1 VTPAEADSS
10 KSLRQDIAQVFHF
23 CSLPGKPQLI
33 PCFVLA
39 FADEA
44 RAQGTPGK
52 HRMKELQGKVA
63 VVTGAAAGIGLAMAE
78 RFAREGMQVILADRD
93 VGGVREAARKLG
105 NEGLKAHAIAVD
117 VTVPGE
123 VEALA
128 DEVFR
133 DFRQVH
139 LLCNNAGVLGR
150 VQASWEQ
157 PLENWR
163 WVFDVNVLG
172 VAHGLHYFLPR
183 MVKAGEEG
191 YVLNTGSVAGLLS
204 GPFFAPYNA
213 SKHAVVA
220 MSECLHHELRATGSR
235 IEVGVLCPG
244 WVQTGLANFEQKAPD
259 TVKQVNR
266 EAASSKA
273 RERDAAVRK
282 MVSESIGPDKIAE
295 IVVEAVKEGRFYI
308 FPHPERKADIR
319 NRMDTI
325 LEERI
330 PSFGPP
336 PAK

>member
-1 VTPAEADSS
+1 
-10 KSLRQDIAQVFHF
+10 
-23 CSLPGKPQLI
+23 
-33 PCFVLA
+33 
-39 FADEA
+39 
-44 RAQGTPGK
+44 
-52 HRMKELQGKVA
+52 MKDLEGKVA
-63 VVTGAAAGIGLAMAE
+63 VVTGAAAGIGRAMAE
-78 RFAREGMQVILADRD
+78 RFANEGMRVILADRD
-93 VGGVREAARKLG
+93 VGGVREATRKLVDA
-105 NEGLKAHAIAVD
+105 GLNAHAIAAD
-117 VTVPGE
+117 VTMPGE
-123 VEALA
+123 VEEFA
-128 DEVFR
+128 DQVFR
-133 DFRQVH
+133 DFGNVH

-183 MVKAGEEG
+183 MVAAGEEG

-220 MSECLHHELRATGSR
+220 MSECLHHELRAAGSR

-244 WVQTGLANFEQKAPD
+244 WVHTELADFEEKAPYS
-259 TVKQVNR
+259 VKRANAKVVVSRQ
-266 EAASSKA
+266 AQ
-273 RERDAAVRK
+273 ERDAAVRK
-282 MVSESIGPDKIAE
+282 MVAESIGPEKIAE
-295 IVVEAVKEGRFYI
+295 MVVEAVSEGRFYI

-319 NRMDTI
+319 NRMEAI
-325 LEERI
+325 LEEKI

>member
-1 VTPAEADSS
+1 
-10 KSLRQDIAQVFHF
+10 
-23 CSLPGKPQLI
+23 
-33 PCFVLA
+33 
-39 FADEA
+39 
-44 RAQGTPGK
+44 
-52 HRMKELQGKVA
+52 MKDLEGKVA
-63 VVTGAAAGIGLAMAE
+63 VVTGAAAGIGLAMSE
-78 RFAREGMQVILADRD
+78 RFAHEGMQVILADRD
-93 VGGVREAARKLG
+93 IGGARDAARKLVDS
-105 NEGLKAHAIAVD
+105 GLMAHPIAVD

-123 VEALA
+123 VEELA

-133 DFRQVH
+133 DYGNVH

-150 VQASWEQ
+150 VQASWQQ
-157 PLENWR
+157 PIENWR

-172 VAHGLHYFLPR
+172 VANGLHYFLPR
-183 MVKAGEEG
+183 MVEAGEQG

-220 MSECLHHELRATGSR
+220 MSECLHHELRATGSP

-244 WVQTGLANFEQKAPD
+244 WVHTGLADFEDKAPD
-259 TVKQVNR
+259 TVKQANAKSPVGKQ
-266 EAASSKA
+266 AQ
-273 RERDAAVRK
+273 ERDAAVRK
-282 MVSESIGPDKIAE
+282 MVAESIGPEKIAE

-319 NRMDTI
+319 NRMETI

-336 PAK
+336 PPK

>member
-1 VTPAEADSS
+1 
-10 KSLRQDIAQVFHF
+10 
-23 CSLPGKPQLI
+23 
-33 PCFVLA
+33 
-39 FADEA
+39 
-44 RAQGTPGK
+44 
-52 HRMKELQGKVA
+52 MKDLEGKVA

-78 RFAREGMQVILADRD
+78 RFANEGMQVILADRD
-93 VGGVREAARKLG
+93 VGGAREAARKLVDG
-105 NEGLKAHAIAVD
+105 GRKAHGIAVD

-123 VEALA
+123 VEEFA

-133 DFRQVH
+133 DFGNVH

-157 PLENWR
+157 PIENWR

-183 MVKAGEEG
+183 MVEAGEQG

-220 MSECLHHELRATGSR
+220 MSECLHHELRAVGSR

-244 WVQTGLANFEQKAPD
+244 WVHTGLADFEDKAPD
-259 TVKQVNR
+259 TVKQAN
-266 EAASSKA
+266 AKASASGQA
-273 RERDAAVRK
+273 QERDVAVRK
-282 MVSESIGPDKIAE
+282 MVAESIGPEKIAE
-295 IVVEAVKEGRFYI
+295 IVVEAVQEGRFYI

-319 NRMDTI
+319 HRMETI

-330 PSFGPP
+330 PGFGPP

>member
-1 VTPAEADSS
+1 MIDLV
-10 KSLRQDIAQVFHF
+10 
-23 CSLPGKPQLI
+23 
-33 PCFVLA
+33 
-39 FADEA
+39 
-44 RAQGTPGK
+44 
-52 HRMKELQGKVA
+52 GKVA

-78 RFAREGMQVILADRD
+78 RFANEGMRVILADRD
-93 VGGVREAARKLG
+93 IGGAREAARELVDG
-105 NEGLKAHAIAVD
+105 GLKAHAIAVD
-117 VTVPGE
+117 VTVAGE
-123 VEALA
+123 VEELA

-133 DFRQVH
+133 DYGNVH

-157 PLENWR
+157 PIANWR

-172 VAHGLHYFLPR
+172 VANGLHYFLPR
-183 MVKAGEEG
+183 MVEAGEQG

-244 WVQTGLANFEQKAPD
+244 WVHTGLADFEAKAPD
-259 TVKQVNR
+259 TVKQANAKSAVGR
-266 EAASSKA
+266 QAQ
-273 RERDAAVRK
+273 ERDVAVRK
-282 MVSESIGPDKIAE
+282 MVAESIGPDKIAE
-295 IVVEAVKEGRFYI
+295 IVVEAVKAGRFYI

-319 NRMDTI
+319 NRMETI

-330 PSFGPP
+330 IPGGAASPP
-336 PAK
+336 R

>member
-1 VTPAEADSS
+1 
-10 KSLRQDIAQVFHF
+10 
-23 CSLPGKPQLI
+23 
-33 PCFVLA
+33 
-39 FADEA
+39 
-44 RAQGTPGK
+44 
-52 HRMKELQGKVA
+52 MKDLEGKVA

-78 RFAREGMQVILADRD
+78 RFANEGMRVILADRD
-93 VGGVREAARKLG
+93 VGGAREAARELVDG
-105 NEGLKAHAIAVD
+105 GLKAHSIAVD

-123 VEALA
+123 VEEFA

-133 DFRQVH
+133 DFGNVH
-139 LLCNNAGVLGR
+139 VLCNNAGVLGR

-183 MVKAGEEG
+183 MVEAGEQG

-220 MSECLHHELRATGSR
+220 MSECLHHELRAVGSR

-244 WVQTGLANFEQKAPD
+244 WVHTGLADFEDKAPD
-259 TVKQVNR
+259 TVKQANAKS
-266 EAASSKA
+266 AASRQA
-273 RERDAAVRK
+273 QERDVAVRK
-282 MVSESIGPDKIAE
+282 MVADSIGPEKIAE
-295 IVVEAVKEGRFYI
+295 IVVEAIKDGRFYI

-319 NRMDTI
+319 NRMEII
-325 LEERI
+325 LEEGI
-330 PSFGPP
+330 PRFGPP

>member
-1 VTPAEADSS
+1 
-10 KSLRQDIAQVFHF
+10 
-23 CSLPGKPQLI
+23 
-33 PCFVLA
+33 
-39 FADEA
+39 
-44 RAQGTPGK
+44 
-52 HRMKELQGKVA
+52 MKELEGRVA

-78 RFAREGMQVILADRD
+78 RFANEGMQVILADRD
-93 VGGVREAARKLG
+93 IGGAREAARKLADG
-105 NEGLKAHAIAVD
+105 GLQAHAIAVD

-123 VEALA
+123 VEEFA

-133 DFRQVH
+133 DFGKVH

-157 PLENWR
+157 PMENWR

-183 MVKAGEEG
+183 MVAAGEQG

-220 MSECLHHELRATGSR
+220 MSECLHHELRAVGSR

-244 WVQTGLANFEQKAPD
+244 WVHTGLADFEDKAPD
-259 TVKQVNR
+259 TVKQAN
-266 EAASSKA
+266 AKSPAGSQA
-273 RERDAAVRK
+273 QQRDAAVRK
-282 MVSESIGPDKIAE
+282 MVADSISPEKIAE
-295 IVVEAVKEGRFYI
+295 IVVEAIKEGRFYI

-319 NRMDTI
+319 NRMETI

-330 PSFGPP
+330 PSFGLPP
-336 PAK
+336 SK

>member
-1 VTPAEADSS
+1 
-10 KSLRQDIAQVFHF
+10 
-23 CSLPGKPQLI
+23 
-33 PCFVLA
+33 
-39 FADEA
+39 
-44 RAQGTPGK
+44 
-52 HRMKELQGKVA
+52 MKDLEGKVA

-78 RFAREGMQVILADRD
+78 RFANEGMRVILADRD
-93 VGGVREAARKLG
+93 IGGASEAARKLVDG
-105 NEGLKAHAIAVD
+105 GLKAHAIAVD

-123 VEALA
+123 AEELA
-128 DEVFR
+128 DEVFH
-133 DFRQVH
+133 DYGNVH

-183 MVKAGEEG
+183 MVEAAEPG
-191 YVLNTGSVAGLLS
+191 YVLNTGSVAGFLS

-213 SKHAVVA
+213 SKHAVIA
-220 MSECLHHELRATGSR
+220 MSECLHHELRATGSP

-244 WVQTGLANFEQKAPD
+244 WVHTGLADFEDKAPD
-259 TVKQVNR
+259 TVKQANAKSVVGR
-266 EAASSKA
+266 QA
-273 RERDAAVRK
+273 RERDVAVRK
-282 MVSESIGPDKIAE
+282 MVADSIGPEKIAE
-295 IVVEAVKEGRFYI
+295 IVVEAVKDGRFYI

-319 NRMDTI
+319 NRMEMI
-325 LEERI
+325 VEERI

>member
-1 VTPAEADSS
+1 
-10 KSLRQDIAQVFHF
+10 
-23 CSLPGKPQLI
+23 
-33 PCFVLA
+33 
-39 FADEA
+39 
-44 RAQGTPGK
+44 
-52 HRMKELQGKVA
+52 MKELEGKVA

-78 RFAREGMQVILADRD
+78 RFANEGMQVILADRD
-93 VGGVREAARKLG
+93 VGGVREAARELVDG
-105 NEGLKAHAIAVD
+105 GLKAHSIAVD

-123 VEALA
+123 VEEFA

-133 DFRQVH
+133 DFGNVH

-150 VQASWEQ
+150 VQSSWEQ
-157 PLENWR
+157 PMENWR

-183 MVKAGEEG
+183 MIEAGEQG

-220 MSECLHHELRATGSR
+220 MSECLHHELRAVGSR
-235 IEVGVLCPG
+235 VEVGVLCPG
-244 WVQTGLANFEQKAPD
+244 WVHTGLATFEDKAPD
-259 TVKQVNR
+259 TVKQANAKA
-266 EAASSKA
+266 AASRQA
-273 RERDAAVRK
+273 QERDVAVRK
-282 MVSESIGPDKIAE
+282 MVADSISPAKIAE

-319 NRMDTI
+319 NRMETI
-325 LEERI
+325 LEEGI

>member
-1 VTPAEADSS
+1 
-10 KSLRQDIAQVFHF
+10 
-23 CSLPGKPQLI
+23 
-33 PCFVLA
+33 
-39 FADEA
+39 
-44 RAQGTPGK
+44 
-52 HRMKELQGKVA
+52 MKELEGKVA

-93 VGGVREAARKLG
+93 VGGVREAARKLVAG
-105 NEGLKAHAIAVD
+105 GKKAHAIAVD

-123 VEALA
+123 VEEFA

-133 DFRQVH
+133 DFRKVH

-172 VAHGLHYFLPR
+172 VAYGLHYFLPR
-183 MVKAGEEG
+183 MIKAGEEGEEG
-191 YVLNTGSVAGLLS
+191 YVLNTASVAGLLS

-235 IEVGVLCPG
+235 LEVGVLCPG
-244 WVQTGLANFEQKAPD
+244 WVHTALANFEQKAPD
-259 TVKQVNR
+259 TVKQANR
-266 EAASSKA
+266 RSAASSQA
-273 RERDAAVRK
+273 QERDAAVRR
-282 MVSESIGPDKIAE
+282 MVAESIGPEKIAE
-295 IVVEAVKEGRFYI
+295 IVVEAVKQGRFYI

-330 PSFGPP
+330 PAFGPP

>member
-1 VTPAEADSS
+1 M
-10 KSLRQDIAQVFHF
+10 K
-23 CSLPGKPQLI
+23 QL
-33 PCFVLA
+33 
-39 FADEA
+39 E
-44 RAQGTPGK
+44 
-52 HRMKELQGKVA
+52 GKVA

-78 RFAREGMQVILADRD
+78 RFANEGMQVVLADRD
-93 VGGVREAARKLG
+93 VGGVQDAARALVDG
-105 NEGLKAHAIAVD
+105 GLKAHPIAVD

-123 VEALA
+123 MEEFA

-133 DFRQVH
+133 DFGNVH

-157 PLENWR
+157 PLVNWR

-172 VAHGLHYFLPR
+172 VAAGLHYFLPR
-183 MVKAGEEG
+183 MVEAGEEG

-220 MSECLHHELRATGSR
+220 MSECLHHELRATGSV

-244 WVQTGLANFEQKAPD
+244 WVHTGLANFEDKAPSS
-259 TVKQVNR
+259 VKQINAKA
-266 EAASSKA
+266 AASKQA
-273 RERDAAVRK
+273 QERDASVRQ
-282 MVSESIGPDKIAE
+282 MVADSISPKKIGE
-295 IVVEAVKEGRFYI
+295 MVVDAVKEGRFYI
-308 FPHPERKADIR
+308 FPHPERKTDVR
-319 NRMDTI
+319 NRMETM
-325 LEERI
+325 LEEGI